1 MRLDW
6 DTVML
11 ICPHPTRSPLSSNR
25 VDGFTPLPRR
35 VAGLT
40 SSSLAEP
47 VDSRPSIKDV
57 SQSLTSVLRSG
68 VCWLGK
74 ARFESQEGKHPAK
87 FLANYDFTSQIMDTL
102 QEYWSMPQRQLIAQA
117 SKVQ

>member
-1 MRLDW
+1 L
-6 DTVML
+6 L
-11 ICPHPTRSPLSSNR
+11 ASHIAARSPVQTASLPSPL
-25 VDGFTPLPRR
+25 TPLFHDWSRGQPNR
-35 VAGLT
+35 L
-40 SSSLAEP
+40 SLAEL

>member
-47 VDSRPSIKDV
+47 VDSRPSIKDA
-57 SQSLTSVLRSG
+57 SRFLTSVLQRG
-68 VCWLGK
+68 LAGLAK
-74 ARFESQEGKHPAK
+74 ARFVSPERISPPNFQQTYSFAHRLVSGASAPDHGAAQHP
-87 FLANYDFTSQIMDTL
+87 
-102 QEYWSMPQRQLIAQA
+102 QLPRPA
-117 SKVQ
+117 